1 MNIVFLGSAQN
12 SCEILESLIENNKNV
27 VLCLTGLSKVGSRG
41 KISVPAVKTL
51 ADKHNIFC
59 YQTDNVSS
67 EECIEIIKQYK
78 PDLFITAAFSQFLK
92 SNFLSIAPTINV
104 HPSLLPKYRGATPIQ
119 SALINGESKTGVT
132 VLQTILPMDAGDIIV
147 QESVDI
153 KENETYEQL
162 APRLWK
168 LGKKLVIEA
177 VNLIEQNKVKY
188 IKQNNSEATF
198 CKTFKKEDAKLNF
211 NLDASTLKNQILGY
225 NGWPVSFCYFEN
237 KILKIFDA
245 SVETDKSVI
254 NCFNSKNLGEV
265 VTANKQILIMCKNQ
279 TILNVKELQ
288 LEGGKRMPANVFLN
302 GKQLNG
308 RLT

>member
-12 SCEILESLIENNKNV
+12 SCEILESLLENNKNV

-67 EECIEIIKQYK
+67 EESIEIIKQYK

-237 KILKIFDA
+237 KIFKIFDA

-254 NCFNSKNLGEV
+254 NFFNSKNVGEV